1 MTESELRKLDLEIA
15 KLIAETMKLNKEI
28 RWYEVMV
35 IVAVTL
41 AVVAVA
47 KVAL

>member
-1 MTESELRKLDLEIA
+1 MNHATYSYRGA
-15 KLIAETMKLNKEI
+15 MVMA
-28 RWYEVMV
+28 MV